1 MKYIRTNLG
10 IILFPA
16 FISHAE
22 MAEHFEDKV
31 YSAGFVTLDCESLNC
46 YGESGS
52 LKLHSDPFDTKLLR
66 ITAEI

>member
-31 YSAGFVTLDCESLNC
+31 YSAGFVTLDC
-46 YGESGS
+46 
-52 LKLHSDPFDTKLLR
+52 
-66 ITAEI
+66 

>member
-10 IILFPA
+10 IVLFPA
-16 FISHAE
+16 FISHKE

-31 YSAGFVTLDCESLNC
+31 YSAGFVALNCESLDC
-46 YGESGS
+46 YGKSES